1 MYIDSML
8 HIDMKYLEE
17 IKNDLTSM
25 SNIFFVPDKKSAKDK
40 KKDHEIRLWYSIIK
54 KSDLIVPRNYPL
66 NTKEIIEDR
75 TVWDN
80 PRKIKFLGTLYDSQ
94 NKVLETIKERKSC
107 IINMP
112 KTDGRDIAVVAGIA
126 ELSRRTIIIANRSEL
141 IDSWKDKILNYTEN
155 IPGIVTP
162 VSREMCNNHNIII
175 ASFNGLQKNMTK
187 ILSNDYFS
195 KGGFFESFDVV
206 IIDDCDR
213 FPIKRLH
220 EVLQFFPARIRIGLS
235 SRNTRY
241 DGMEK
246 LLNYHI
252 GEFIDIKAEKE
263 TLPDVYLIRKGLEN
277 RKDMKLNSPISTL
290 GGAIVSYSKNRKRN
304 KIIVDTTLNLIYSGK
319 KPVIITSIAAH
330 KMRLRNLIYMKD
342 KSLSI
347 SVLKGSALKDYISPD
362 SHVYITDYT
371 FFRKSFNMEF
381 VDSVF
386 LVLPHPNE
394 NSNSIIIE
402 TLNKIISASRDK
414 KYIIIDFKD
423 PDIKSMKLLQ
433 NRLTVYSDFGLSV
446 YLLSE
451 NDKVINNK
459 ELFLCDIMGSNKI
472 IDEGDEDAIL

>member
-1 MYIDSML
+1 
-8 HIDMKYLEE
+8 MK
-17 IKNDLTSM
+17 
-25 SNIFFVPDKKSAKDK
+25 
-40 KKDHEIRLWYSIIK
+40 
-54 KSDLIVPRNYPL
+54 
-66 NTKEIIEDR
+66 
-75 TVWDN
+75 
-80 PRKIKFLGTLYDSQ
+80 
-94 NKVLETIKERKSC
+94 
-107 IINMP
+107 
-112 KTDGRDIAVVAGIA
+112 
-126 ELSRRTIIIANRSEL
+126 
-141 IDSWKDKILNYTEN
+141 KILNYN
-155 IPGIVTP
+155 
-162 VSREMCNNHNIII
+162 
-175 ASFNGLQKNMTK
+175 
-187 ILSNDYFS
+187 
-195 KGGFFESFDVV
+195 
-206 IIDDCDR
+206 
-213 FPIKRLH
+213 
-220 EVLQFFPARIRIGLS
+220 
-235 SRNTRY
+235 
-241 DGMEK
+241 
-246 LLNYHI
+246 I

-330 KMRLRNLIYMKD
+330 KMRLRNLIYTKD